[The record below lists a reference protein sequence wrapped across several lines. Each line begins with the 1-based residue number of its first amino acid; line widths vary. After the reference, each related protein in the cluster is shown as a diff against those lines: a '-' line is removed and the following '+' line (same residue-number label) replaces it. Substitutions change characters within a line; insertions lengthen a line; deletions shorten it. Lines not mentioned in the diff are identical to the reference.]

1 MLAIIGV
8 RQRCIVRLDRAFTK
22 PHSPAHSPLLPQL
35 RGSVRGNV
43 RGAHMSKKAA
53 KDHAGVIA
61 PPPLIFVVFMVLGWP
76 LEFWRPTT
84 VLTGPLW
91 SRIGIG
97 LIVLAVLIIFIAGF
111 QFWRARTSPEPWR
124 PTTAIVETGLF
135 RYSRNPMYL
144 AGALF
149 HIGVALLLGSLWVAV
164 SLLPA
169 LVVLHYGVIRREEI
183 YLTRKFGDAYRSYL
197 ARVPRWL

>member
-1 MLAIIGV
+1 
-8 RQRCIVRLDRAFTK
+8 
-22 PHSPAHSPLLPQL
+22 
-35 RGSVRGNV
+35 
-43 RGAHMSKKAA
+43 MSKKAA
-53 KDHAGVIA
+53 KDRAGVIA
-61 PPPLIFVVFMVLGWP
+61 PPPLIFVVFMILGW
-76 LEFWRPTT
+76 LAELRLPTT

-91 SRIGIG
+91 GRIGIG
-97 LIVLAVLIIFIAGF
+97 LIVPAVVIVLIAVV

-144 AGALF
+144 AGALV
-149 HIGVALLLGSLWVAV
+149 HVGIALLLGSLWIAA